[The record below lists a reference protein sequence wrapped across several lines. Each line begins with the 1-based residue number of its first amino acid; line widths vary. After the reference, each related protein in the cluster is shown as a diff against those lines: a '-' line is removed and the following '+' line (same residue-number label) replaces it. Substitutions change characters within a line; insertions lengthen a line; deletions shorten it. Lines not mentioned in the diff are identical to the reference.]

1 MSSIEMLYQ
10 NNKLEVISVLENL
23 VNSSNILSKSDCD
36 ASIDVLSHYME
47 DIKYSKVINEK
58 AALCN
63 ICKNGIETLQKDK
76 EAFSKLCN
84 MSC

>member
-1 MSSIEMLYQ
+1 MSSIEMLYK
-10 NNKLEVISVLENL
+10 NNKLEVISVLEDL
-23 VNSSNILSKSDCD
+23 VNSSNILSESDCD
-36 ASIDVLSHYME
+36 TSIDVLSHYMK

-58 AALCN
+58 AALYS

-76 EAFSKLCN
+76 ETFSKLCN